1 MRPALILPL
10 LLWACASP
18 APGYF
23 GAARQDIR
31 VEDMDFAV
39 FVKESE
45 AEVIRL
51 GYASRKQRGRVP
63 AMMVEAAERASGCRA
78 IPYSLKARIPGDTGE
93 ARVGLD
99 C

>member
-1 MRPALILPL
+1 MRSALILPL

-23 GAARQDIR
+23 SVARQDIR
-31 VEDMDFAV
+31 VGDMDFAV
-39 FVKESE
+39 FVKENE

-51 GYASRKQRGRVP
+51 GYASRKTRDRLP
-63 AMMVEAAERASGCRA
+63 AMMVEAAERASGCGA
-78 IPYSLKARIPGDTGE
+78 IPFSLRTRIPGDTGE
-93 ARVGLD
+93 ARIGLD